1 MRGVGVGYHD
11 RQQHEPGGQCGGSLH
26 GGHRDDRR
34 DPGAARDLPPEA
46 EALRGDLTDPVSVG
60 AALRGVDT
68 VFLVWP
74 GVDTAHA
81 PAVIEAVVER
91 ARYLV
96 YLSSAG
102 IDDAR
107 PVQADPVNQMHADV
121 ERVIVGSASPHAAA
135 WTLLRR
141 TSFAASLLEWGDQV
155 REDVV
160 REAFGDASRTL
171 VHERDIAPVRTVR
184 VLLDGSHR
192 GERLYLSGPQ
202 PHTQVEQ
209 VRIIGEALGRT
220 VLFEEVSADELRAHM
235 RGEGWTEADFEGM
248 VTAYAA
254 MSRAPRPVW
263 DTVGRVTGHAPRGLA
278 EWVRDHEAS
287 FR

>member
-1 MRGVGVGYHD
+1 MTDTTLVVGATGNVGSQVV
-11 RQQHEPGGQCGGSLH
+11 RRLVEEGRSVRALS
-26 GGHRDDRR
+26 RDT
-34 DPGAARDLPPEA
+34 GAADLPPEA
-46 EALRGDLTDPVSVG
+46 EAVRGDLTDPVSVG

-74 GVDTAHA
+74 GVDTSHA
-81 PAVIEAVVER
+81 SAVVEALVER
-91 ARYLV
+91 ARHLV

-102 IDDAR
+102 IDDTR

-135 WTLLRR
+135 WTLLRC

-155 REDVV
+155 REGVV

-171 VHERDIAPVRTVR
+171 LHERDIADVAVR
-184 VLLDGSHR
+184 VLLDGTHR
-192 GERLYLSGPQ
+192 GERLYLSGPE

-209 VRIIGEALGRT
+209 VRIIGEALGRP

-235 RGEGWTEADFEGM
+235 RGEGWTEADIEGM

-254 MSRAPRPVW
+254 MSRAPQPVW
-263 DTVGRVTGHAPRGLA
+263 DTVERVTGHAPRGLA